1 MALISCPECN
11 AKVSE
16 SANKCPK
23 CAFQI
28 RKSERTFFG
37 KLVKWSFIGFNVLM
51 LIWMISGVD
60 GSSHAVQ
67 SASSNA
73 EKVGAEIGTGIGV
86 MLLLMIWVFGDIILG
101 LMVLFTKPKK

>member
-16 SANKCPK
+16 SASKCPK

-51 LIWMISGVD
+51 LIWMISGVNGTSD
-60 GSSHAVQ
+60 
-67 SASSNA
+67 ASSNA
-73 EKVGAEIGTGIGV
+73 EKIGTGIGV